1 MIVSNYQASAPTTDL
16 ISWVNLPKSSFYY
29 KPSDGKRGA
38 KPSVFTIKQDGSSVE
53 NIVVIEEIKEILS
66 QEFCCYGYHNVT
78 AELRDK
84 DYVINDKKVYR
95 LMDEHNLLLGKVIR
109 SSGKRQFVR
118 HRKIE
123 ATRPMEYLCLD
134 IKYVWV
140 AGEYKNYYLLTVLD
154 VFTRIAVEQ
163 IFQKS
168 VRKIDVI
175 NVFRRINNKFG
186 IKGVT
191 IRNDNGSQFIANDVK
206 RFLRAAEA
214 NQEFTH
220 VATPEENSYIE
231 AFHSIVQRE
240 IVDRYEFIS
249 IYDAKSTVAAH
260 MDWYNNRRRHSIIK
274 MTPAK
279 KWKEYFGREFGFN
292 SVQINNEIDYQQVI
306 GNIEIKPYFCLP
318 DKSFE
323 EENYKTI
330 LSFKSN

>member
-16 ISWVNLPKSSFYY
+16 LSWVDLPKSSFYY

-38 KPSVFTIKQDGSSVE
+38 KPSVFTIKQDGRSVE

-279 KWKEYFGREFGFN
+279 KWKEYFG
-292 SVQINNEIDYQQVI
+292 
-306 GNIEIKPYFCLP
+306 
-318 DKSFE
+318 
-323 EENYKTI
+323 
-330 LSFKSN
+330 

>member
-1 MIVSNYQASAPTTDL
+1 MIVSNYQASATTTDL
-16 ISWVNLPKSSFYY
+16 ISWVDLPKSSFYY

-38 KPSVFTIKQDGSSVE
+38 KPSVFTIKQDGRSVE

-154 VFTRIAVEQ
+154 VFTRVAVEQ

-206 RFLRAAEA
+206 QFLRAAEA

-240 IVDRYEFIS
+240 VIDRNEFLS
-249 IYDAKSTVAAH
+249 FYDAKSTVAAH
-260 MDWYNNRRRHSIIK
+260 MDWYNNRRRHSINK

-292 SVQINNEIDYQQVI
+292 SVQINNKIDYQQVI

>member
-1 MIVSNYQASAPTTDL
+1 MIVSNYQASATTTDL
-16 ISWVNLPKSSFYY
+16 ISWVDLPKSSFYY

-206 RFLRAAEA
+206 QFLRTAEA

-240 IVDRYEFIS
+240 VIERYEFIS
-249 IYDAKSTVAAH
+249 FYDAKSTVAAH

-292 SVQINNEIDYQQVI
+292 SVQINNKIDYQQVI